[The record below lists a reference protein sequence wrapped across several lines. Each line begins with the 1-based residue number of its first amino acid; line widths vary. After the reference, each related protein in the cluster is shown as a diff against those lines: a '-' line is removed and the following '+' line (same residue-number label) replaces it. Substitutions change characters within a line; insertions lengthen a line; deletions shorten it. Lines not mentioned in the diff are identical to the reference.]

1 MKGGKLMV
9 ELADKK
15 RFVSWLIQ
23 CVTLKRRES
32 YWILNYL
39 LNHDAILNRV
49 SFVQGAL
56 NTPRGILISDPS
68 ISEGPGLEM
77 VKQNILVHEADQIFY
92 DIRKNRKEILFIEII
107 FEGMEESSYYL
118 SVLEE
123 NQYQPL
129 DISFEKEFSDSLA
142 IFFEEEEKKYRLQEL
157 SKAIDLALEEKNE
170 ELFISLTKEYLDLK
184 EQDNYSKI

>member
-1 MKGGKLMV
+1 MV

>member
-1 MKGGKLMV
+1 MI

-23 CVTLKRRES
+23 CVTLKKRES

-56 NTPRGILISDPS
+56 NTPRGILMTDQS
-68 ISEGPGLEM
+68 ILTGPGLEM
-77 VKQNILVHEADQIFY
+77 SKQKHLVHEADQIFY
-92 DIRKNRKEILFIEII
+92 DIRKNRKEVLFIEVI
-107 FEGMEESSYYL
+107 FDGMEESNYYL

-123 NQYQPL
+123 NQYQPI
-129 DISFEKEFSDSLA
+129 DAGFEKEFSDSLA
-142 IFFEEEEKKYRLQEL
+142 IFLEEEEKNYRIKKL
-157 SKAIDLALEEKNE
+157 SEAIDKALEEKNE
-170 ELFISLTKEYLDLK
+170 QLFLKLTDEYLDLK
-184 EQDNYSKI
+184 EQANYSKIK